1 LKSITGASF
10 RFFQQSNG
18 ILKNNKGRAAGY
30 AVHYRIFSMNYTIV
44 EKRHRTKLLWQ
55 TNVAVKGYNW
65 NKKNM

>member
-1 LKSITGASF
+1 
-10 RFFQQSNG
+10 
-18 ILKNNKGRAAGY
+18 LKNNKGRAAGY